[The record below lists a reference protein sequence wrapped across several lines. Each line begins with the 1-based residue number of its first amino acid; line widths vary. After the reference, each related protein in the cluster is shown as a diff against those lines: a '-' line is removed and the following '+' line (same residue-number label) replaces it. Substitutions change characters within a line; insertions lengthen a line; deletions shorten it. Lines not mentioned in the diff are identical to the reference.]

1 MRKAGAHTAIETD
14 DVAHFLHCWV
24 VSKATK
30 QVFSYCQKFVAMNGT
45 FMKAHHKLVLLAV
58 IAVDGNGETLPIAW
72 SLIQVENTLN
82 WDWFLHGIR
91 PFFDGLKAEDA
102 VIISDHQKGLKNAVK
117 RNFLQAIHSH
127 YSQHIVENL
136 GLKFLKKCVLL
147 FRQAVVAKFRGLFD
161 DIMRKIKDESAVCA
175 LYIQGIPKERWA
187 KHTFPHPQYGFTT
200 SNIAE
205 STNGHW
211 LETYKKPAL
220 KLLASV
226 WTGVMQ
232 KIYD

>member
-30 QVFSYCQKFVAMNGT
+30 QAFSYCRKFVAMDGT

-127 YSQHIVENL
+127 CSQHIVENL

-147 FRQAVVAKFRGLFD
+147 FRQAVVAKSRGLFD

-187 KHTFPHPQYGFTT
+187 KHAFPHPQYGFTT
-200 SNIAE
+200 FNIAE

-211 LETYKKPAL
+211 LETHKKPAL